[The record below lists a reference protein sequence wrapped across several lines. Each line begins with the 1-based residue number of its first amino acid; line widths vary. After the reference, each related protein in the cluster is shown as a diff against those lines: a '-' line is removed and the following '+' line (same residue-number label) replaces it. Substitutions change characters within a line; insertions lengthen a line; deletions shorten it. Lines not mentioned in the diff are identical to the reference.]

1 MRQEKEADLFTA
13 QQEAEHISFEDA
25 SQCKLVRILLFM
37 MPGQAWLF
45 RMT

>member
-1 MRQEKEADLFTA
+1 MCQEKEADLFTA
-13 QQEAEHISFEDA
+13 QQEAEHNSFGDA

-37 MPGQAWLF
+37 LPGQAWIF